1 MIEIGKKQFLKVS
14 EEDQSGYYLLCSD
27 NREVFMPGS
36 LGKKNYEAGEMI
48 EVFVWMDKDGNEL
61 ATPNLPKYE
70 VDDLALL
77 TVTHVGANGLFLDL
91 GIPKDLIVP
100 KRFQKGTYEKDD
112 LCLVKILIDEDGRL
126 YGSCKLSD
134 YFGEEPSGLKSRQI
148 VEIIPFKKT
157 PLGYKV
163 LINSE
168 REGMIYHN
176 EIFEQVKLGETY
188 QGSIKFMRKDGL
200 IDVLLKKI
208 GKEAVDDDIEK
219 IKKALNNN
227 AGQLSLTDKSSPE
240 EIKKKLNISKKAFKK
255 AVGAMYKQRIIS
267 LHDTHIELTIK

>member
-36 LGKKNYEAGEMI
+36 LGKKNYETGEMI

-70 VDDLALL
+70 VNDLALL
-77 TVTHVGANGLFLDL
+77 KVTHVSSNGLFLDL

-112 LCLVKILIDEDGRL
+112 FCLVKILIDEDGRL
-126 YGSCKLSD
+126 YGSCKLSE
-134 YFGEEPSGLKSRQI
+134 YFGEHPSGLKSRQN
-148 VEIIPFKKT
+148 VDIIPFKKT

-219 IKKALNNN
+219 IKKALNDN

-255 AVGAMYKQRIIS
+255 AVGAMYKQRIIT